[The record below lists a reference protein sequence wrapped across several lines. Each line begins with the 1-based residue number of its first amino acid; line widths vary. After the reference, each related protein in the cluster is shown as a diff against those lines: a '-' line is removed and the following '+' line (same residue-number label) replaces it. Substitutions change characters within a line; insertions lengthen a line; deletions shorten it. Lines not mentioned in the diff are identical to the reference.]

1 MFSQPIAQWLGKLRV
16 VEDAD
21 LTRVQVVGHCL
32 RVAKVWNRS
41 LDDQPVVAAEDA
53 HDLIG
58 KSVGKQLR
66 THSMLPPVCAQRP
79 GRRLLN
85 SSRRS
90 RNHHPTRPTKRPF
103 WFRLR
108 RVRILIEQTLL
119 KSPRWPAPL
128 YYL

>member
-41 LDDQPVVAAEDA
+41 LDDQPVIAAEDA

-66 THSMLPPVCAQRP
+66 THIARYPCLCPEARAPVAKFLPAEPEPSPDSPYKTAFLVAAPP
-79 GRRLLN
+79 G
-85 SSRRS
+85 SGATE
-90 RNHHPTRPTKRPF
+90 PPP
-103 WFRLR
+103 
-108 RVRILIEQTLL
+108 RV
-119 KSPRWPAPL
+119 S
-128 YYL
+128 